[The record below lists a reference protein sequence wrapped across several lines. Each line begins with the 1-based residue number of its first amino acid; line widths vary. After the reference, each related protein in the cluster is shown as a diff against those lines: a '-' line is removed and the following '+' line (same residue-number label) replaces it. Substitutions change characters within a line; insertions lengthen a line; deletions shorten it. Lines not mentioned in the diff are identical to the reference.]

1 MLLVL
6 LPAVLG
12 LDRYVMT
19 DDSMD
24 GSLGR
29 GSVALA
35 RDVPPS
41 DLRVGDVVT
50 FLPPGATQDDQR
62 VTHRIVAIESG
73 VATTQGDD
81 ASRPDPWS
89 LPLTDATYARVWVS
103 VPWIGYPFVID
114 GGWVLLAAGRRC
126 RAHPG
131 RRGRALVA
139 PEGGRD
145 RLGRSCRWAERPD
158 HRSERCAPAHH
169 TAAYHRDMPQRV
181 LVVEDE
187 EDIAFPLVRTL
198 EREGYDVH
206 WVDSGQKALD
216 DVAAHHADVVILDL
230 GLPDMDGLEVCRKAR
245 DNGYDGAIMIV
256 TARAGE
262 LDRVVGLDYGADDY
276 MAKPFGLAELQ
287 ARVRAL
293 LRRTTAAAAA
303 AADGVDGGLRI
314 DVAARRVFSGD
325 DEVPLTGKEF
335 EVLNVLVANK
345 DKVVSRT
352 RLMADV
358 WDENWYGS
366 TKTLDVTIGRLR
378 QKLESVGVQEK
389 VVAVRGVGF
398 RLEGTPSD

>member
-1 MLLVL
+1 M
-6 LPAVLG
+6 A
-12 LDRYVMT
+12 
-19 DDSMD
+19 
-24 GSLGR
+24 
-29 GSVALA
+29 
-35 RDVPPS
+35 
-41 DLRVGDVVT
+41 
-50 FLPPGATQDDQR
+50 
-62 VTHRIVAIESG
+62 
-73 VATTQGDD
+73 
-81 ASRPDPWS
+81 
-89 LPLTDATYARVWVS
+89 
-103 VPWIGYPFVID
+103 
-114 GGWVLLAAGRRC
+114 
-126 RAHPG
+126 
-131 RRGRALVA
+131 
-139 PEGGRD
+139 
-145 RLGRSCRWAERPD
+145 
-158 HRSERCAPAHH
+158 
-169 TAAYHRDMPQRV
+169 QRV

-198 EREGYDVH
+198 EREGYEVD

-216 DVAAHHADVVILDL
+216 DLAARHADVVILDL

-245 DNGYDGAIMIV
+245 DNGFDGAIMIV

-293 LRRTTAAAAA
+293 LRRTNHSVAANDQGKDA
-303 AADGVDGGLRI
+303 GLRV
-314 DVAARRVFSGD
+314 DVAARRVFSGNE
-325 DEVPLTGKEF
+325 EVPLTGKEF

-378 QKLESVGVQEK
+378 QKLESVGVREK

-398 RLEGTPSD
+398 RLEGSPSD

>member
-1 MLLVL
+1 
-6 LPAVLG
+6 
-12 LDRYVMT
+12 
-19 DDSMD
+19 
-24 GSLGR
+24 
-29 GSVALA
+29 
-35 RDVPPS
+35 
-41 DLRVGDVVT
+41 
-50 FLPPGATQDDQR
+50 
-62 VTHRIVAIESG
+62 
-73 VATTQGDD
+73 
-81 ASRPDPWS
+81 
-89 LPLTDATYARVWVS
+89 
-103 VPWIGYPFVID
+103 
-114 GGWVLLAAGRRC
+114 
-126 RAHPG
+126 
-131 RRGRALVA
+131 
-139 PEGGRD
+139 
-145 RLGRSCRWAERPD
+145 
-158 HRSERCAPAHH
+158 
-169 TAAYHRDMPQRV
+169 MPQRV

-198 EREGYDVH
+198 EREGYDVD

-216 DVAAHHADVVILDL
+216 DVGSKHADVVILDL

-245 DNGYDGAIMIV
+245 DNGYEGAIMIV

-293 LRRTTAAAAA
+293 LRRTNNNGTAAPETSEE
-303 AADGVDGGLRI
+303 GGLRI

-325 DEVPLTGKEF
+325 AEVPLTGKEF

-398 RLEGTPSD
+398 RLEGSPSE